1 MLHAGLEE
9 YIRNNLAGN
18 GDSCRQRRL
27 GRWAAGMVEQAE
39 KTGVTLFVPFRLKPI
54 DVTKAIGVLIVRNR
68 PERGMAPFRAASPS
82 S

>member
-1 MLHAGLEE
+1 MKNTSAITLQGTAILVGSEDME
-9 YIRNNLAGN
+9 DGP
-18 GDSCRQRRL
+18 QE
-27 GRWAAGMVEQAE
+27 MVEEAE
-39 KTGVTLFVPFRLKPI
+39 KTGVTLFMPFRLKSI

>member
-27 GRWAAGMVEQAE
+27 GRWAAGNGG
-39 KTGVTLFVPFRLKPI
+39 TGRE
-54 DVTKAIGVLIVRNR
+54 DGSYA
-68 PERGMAPFRAASPS
+68 FRAVPAQAH
-82 S
+82 